1 MFTLNNT
8 TIAALLAIG
17 LASRSRTADR
27 QFQRPLRPPRRRW
40 RSMPAISS
48 SATTNTTRS
57 RSIGRDRRRRSLRS
71 NLSNFLATAADE
83 ESDIEGAAAIGTR
96 IYWITS
102 HGRNSKGKA
111 RPSRQRFFATDVVPG
126 EPPTVKPV
134 GRAYADL
141 LRDMFAADP
150 LKPYRLEAAARRPP
164 EADGGLNIEGLAATA
179 DGKLLIGLRSPLQQ
193 QRALLI
199 PLDNPDDVI
208 TGERAQFGAPIE
220 LDLGGRGIRSIE
232 RFGSSYL
239 IVGGPNADRGSF
251 ALFRWSGQ
259 SGDQPTP
266 VTRSDLKDLRPE
278 ALFAIPGSDRAQL
291 LSDDGGVKIAGVEC
305 KKLPVAQQTFR
316 GLAVTPAV
324 NGEKSTK
331 SQGLEQGK

>member
-1 MFTLNNT
+1 MPTAIQSA
-8 TIAALLAIG
+8 IAALLAIG
-17 LASRSRTADR
+17 MSPQAGAQQIASFNGPCDASAAVALDASHFVVGNDEHNTLQIYR
-27 QFQRPLRPPRRRW
+27 QGQAAPV
-40 RSMPAISS
+40 A
-48 SATTNTTRS
+48 
-57 RSIGRDRRRRSLRS
+57 SL

-111 RPSRQRFFATDVVPG
+111 RPSRRRFFATEVVPG
-126 EPPTVKPV
+126 QPPTVRPV

-141 LRDMFAADP
+141 LRDMLAADP
-150 LKPYRLEAAARRPP
+150 LKPYRLDAAARLAP

-199 PLDNPDDVI
+199 PLDNPDAVI
-208 TGERAQFGAPIE
+208 AGERARFGAPLE

-232 RFGSSYL
+232 RFASSYL

-266 VTRSDLKDLRPE
+266 VAQSDLQDLRPE
-278 ALFAIPGSDRAQL
+278 ALFALPGSNLAQL
-291 LSDDGGVKIAGVEC
+291 LSDDGGLVIGGVEC
-305 KKLPVAQQTFR
+305 KKLPAADQSFR
-316 GLAVTPAV
+316 SLTITPR
-324 NGEKSTK
+324 
-331 SQGLEQGK
+331 EQGG